1 MNRSFDWFIFR
12 FLFSFFLKID
22 VLDCVRAALV
32 SASRRPQRSAYYQ
45 QETTT
50 TNWGVKVNAEK
61 DESLGALVIYNLKDE
76 DVRFDT
82 DLQKFLGVEQTPAV
96 SLKLGTRTNIIR
108 LNSPSSYFIHC
119 DAM

>member
-1 MNRSFDWFIFR
+1 M
-12 FLFSFFLKID
+12 
-22 VLDCVRAALV
+22 LDCVRAALV
-32 SASRRPQRSAYYQ
+32 SVSRRPQRSAYYQ
-45 QETTT
+45 QETAT

-61 DESLGALVIYNLKDE
+61 DESLGALVIYNLKD
-76 DVRFDT
+76 DVRIDT

-96 SLKLGTRTNIIR
+96 PLKLGTRTNIIR